1 MNSEFN
7 SDFSENLEKIKKLN
21 ENNISTDVLEKV
33 DEVYNNISKE
43 EVVSLALEQITQIY
57 NEIELTNH
65 SVEAIEEIINDPTVK
80 DEETINSLVELTNEI
95 KEEAIEKAS
104 EKINAIVSLMDK
116 LSITVNNNKTQEKIS
131 LEEPSLLMELLK
143 KEFNSG
149 IENNVVV
156 SLVNLMDN
164 TKSENIVFFR
174 DLEVSYA
181 NIVKDGKINS
191 NDIPEL
197 LNVINKIYTY
207 FDDKLTNKKDLY
219 ILTQNL
225 LFSSM
230 RIYLELV
237 SCSEPDDTFKTFKY
251 IVLASINL
259 IEKQTNKQQK
269 IPFFYNFLCCK

>member
-1 MNSEFN
+1 MSSEFN
-7 SDFSENLEKIKKLN
+7 SDFSENLEKIKNLN

-33 DEVYNNISKE
+33 NEVSQLIYNNVLKE
-43 EVVSLALEQITQIY
+43 EVVSLALEQITQI
-57 NEIELTNH
+57 ELTNN
-65 SVEAIEEIINDPTVK
+65 SVEAIQEIINDPTVK

-104 EKINAIVSLMDK
+104 EKIDAIVSLMDK
-116 LSITVNNNKTQEKIS
+116 LSITVNNDKKQEKIS

-143 KEFNSG
+143 KEFINK
-149 IENNVVV
+149 NCVVDL
-156 SLVNLMDN
+156 LVNLMDN

-197 LNVINKIYTY
+197 LNVINKIYSY

-237 SCSEPDDTFKTFKY
+237 SCPEPDDTFKTFKY

-269 IPFFYNFLCCK
+269 RPFFYNFLCCK